1 MLLDHQVRLYYTYVI
16 YLKYTNNNNLLILY
30 VHIGLA
36 SAAQNQGRRVAD
48 LLFKSL
54 AKPTYSPLSSR
65 TLITEAE
72 VDVDTE
78 KADFETPHHEDHN
91 SPLFSSVPLT
101 LWTIPEAASVG
112 MSKPQAL
119 ARFSRGPTD
128 DIYYEQ
134 YAYIEGYAYFKD
146 MARGRLSGDLDGRGT
161 LVICASIY
169 LYTYPTLTVWC
180 IIRMLWCCM
189 YVYT

>member
-1 MLLDHQVRLYYTYVI
+1 M
-16 YLKYTNNNNLLILY
+16 
-30 VHIGLA
+30 
-36 SAAQNQGRRVAD
+36 
-48 LLFKSL
+48 FKNL

-65 TLITEAE
+65 TLITDAEAE

-78 KADFETPHHEDHN
+78 KADFETTNNEDHN

-119 ARFSRGPTD
+119 ARFSRGQTD

-146 MARGRLSGDLDGRGT
+146 MARGRLSGDLDGRNT
-161 LVICASIY
+161 PITCTPKY
-169 LYTYPTLTVWC
+169 
-180 IIRMLWCCM
+180 M
-189 YVYT
+189 

>member
-1 MLLDHQVRLYYTYVI
+1 M
-16 YLKYTNNNNLLILY
+16 
-30 VHIGLA
+30 
-36 SAAQNQGRRVAD
+36 AD

-72 VDVDTE
+72 VDVDAE
-78 KADFETPHHEDHN
+78 KVDFETPHHEDHIG
-91 SPLFSSVPLT
+91 SLFSSVPLT

-119 ARFSRGPTD
+119 ARYSRGQTD

-146 MARGRLSGDLDGRGT
+146 MARGRLSGDLDGRDT
-161 LVICASIY
+161 LIIRASLY
-169 LYTYPTLTVWC
+169 LYTYPTLVLHLLCC
-180 IIRMLWCCM
+180 ILYACYDAVCM
-189 YVYT
+189 SICRFS